1 MFTTMYYVFITHF
14 LYIFICTTWL
24 FLHLSNRYQE
34 AIEKYESVMRTEPNV
49 PFYTSKAK
57 ERICFC
63 LVKVCNVL
71 AVCCYA
77 RNSTTM
83 VG

>member
-1 MFTTMYYVFITHF
+1 MLMCYIYYNLLSYSSHSF
-14 LYIFICTTWL
+14 LYVVVL

-63 LVKVCNVL
+63 LVKVCNIP
-71 AVCCYA
+71 AVC
-77 RNSTTM
+77 
-83 VG
+83 